1 MAGRGLTKC
10 LYVYRLSDF
19 DAPLTKIRG
28 SDNIFVAAVS
38 PEELLQSRQCEVSL
52 WHVYICLHLKKKK
65 IEELFRR
72 SIEEKKNEELFRRSI
87 EGWIL
92 QDRL

>member
-52 WHVYICLHLKKKK
+52 
-65 IEELFRR
+65 
-72 SIEEKKNEELFRRSI
+72 
-87 EGWIL
+87 
-92 QDRL
+92 

>member
-1 MAGRGLTKC
+1 MLLSPRLEEVIIFLWLLFHLKSFYKADNVK
-10 LYVYRLSDF
+10 YRYDMF
-19 DAPLTKIRG
+19 T
-28 SDNIFVAAVS
+28 FVFT
-38 PEELLQSRQCEVSL
+38 
-52 WHVYICLHLKKKK
+52 WKKKK

>member
-1 MAGRGLTKC
+1 MT
-10 LYVYRLSDF
+10 
-19 DAPLTKIRG
+19 
-28 SDNIFVAAVS
+28 
-38 PEELLQSRQCEVSL
+38 
-52 WHVYICLHLKKKK
+52 CLHLSSLEKKK